1 VRDELVRAS
10 HSLAEVVLVG
20 NQQVGRLGE
29 DAAVTFLAAQQYVIL
44 DRNWRCRAGEID
56 IVAKEGDNLVFV
68 EVKARSS
75 LRFGHPFE
83 AVTPTKLARLRS
95 LSVLWRDAHP
105 LTTGSSR
112 IDVISVVLPGSRL
125 GLGVGAGAGAGAVV
139 GAASPQIEH
148 LRGVH
153 A

>member
-1 VRDELVRAS
+1 M
-10 HSLAEVVLVG
+10 G

>member
-1 VRDELVRAS
+1 M
-10 HSLAEVVLVG
+10 G

-125 GLGVGAGAGAGAVV
+125 GLGAGAGAVV

>member
-1 VRDELVRAS
+1 VLDELVRAS

>member
-68 EVKARSS
+68 EVKARST

-83 AVTPTKLARLRS
+83 AVTPAKLARLRS

-112 IDVISVVLPGSRL
+112 IDVISVVMA
-125 GLGVGAGAGAGAVV
+125 GVGAGAGV

>member
-1 VRDELVRAS
+1 M
-10 HSLAEVVLVG
+10 G

-83 AVTPTKLARLRS
+83 AVTPGKLARLRS

-125 GLGVGAGAGAGAVV
+125 GLGAGAGAVV